1 MELRQIVNISGKPGL
16 FQVISASRTGFIVEA
31 LETRQRLPVSAS
43 AKVAALQ
50 DISIYT
56 QEDAIALSEVFRR
69 MKADEANIPVVDK
82 ATSDAAVK
90 QAFQTIVPDYD
101 TERVYVSDMRK
112 VFRWFQIL
120 NPLLDL
126 SIVPEEKDA
135 AAAEET
141 AAE

>member
-31 LETRQRLPVSAS
+31 LDNRQRIPVSAS

-56 QEDAIALSEVFRR
+56 HDDSVPLAEVFRR
-69 MKADEANIPVVDK
+69 MKEAEADIPVIDK
-82 ATSDAAVK
+82 LSPDAQVK
-90 QAFQTIVPDYD
+90 QAFVVYVPNYD
-101 TERVYVSDMRK
+101 TERVYISDMRK

-126 SIVPEEKDA
+126 SVVAENKNE
-135 AAAEET
+135 AAEES

>member
-16 FQVISASRTGFIVEA
+16 FQVISASRTGFIVES
-31 LETRQRLPVSAS
+31 LDTRQRMPVSAS

-56 QEDAIALSEVFRR
+56 QDESIALAEVFRR
-69 MKADEANIPVVDK
+69 IKADEANLPVIEK
-82 ATSDAAVK
+82 ATPDAVVK
-90 QAFQTIVPDYD
+90 QTFQTYVPDYD

-126 SIVPEEKDA
+126 SVLPEEKNESA
-135 AAAEET
+135 PET

>member
-1 MELRQIVNISGKPGL
+1 MELRQIVNISGKSGL
-16 FQVISASRTGFIVEA
+16 FQVISASRTGFIVES
-31 LETRQRLPVSAS
+31 LETRQRMPVSAS

-56 QEDAIALSEVFRR
+56 EEDAIALAEVFRR
-69 MKADEANIPVVDK
+69 MKADEANLPAVEK
-82 ATSDAAVK
+82 STPDAVVK
-90 QAFQTIVPDYD
+90 QAFHAFVPDYD

-126 SIVPEEKDA
+126 SVLPEEKNESA
-135 AAAEET
+135 PET

>member
-16 FQVISASRTGFIVEA
+16 FQVISASRTGFIVES
-31 LETRQRLPVSAS
+31 LDTRQRMPVSAS

-56 QEDAIALSEVFRR
+56 VDDAVALAEVFRR

-82 ATSDAAVK
+82 SAPDAAVK
-90 QAFQTIVPDYD
+90 QAFHTFVPDYD

-126 SIVPEEKDA
+126 SVLPEEKNESA
-135 AAAEET
+135 PET